1 MAHNVNSILII
12 VTLISVVIMT
22 EAIRLICIQIY
33 MICIIYQHILYT
45 YVVSGKAGS
54 KQGRGGGNAGVKR
67 AAEVLFQKDWE
78 NQTEASEPALS
89 DTSAFPAT
97 TEASVRCASVH
108 LPACLLHVCLPVC
121 HMSVTRLPHVC
132 HLSAACL
139 LHVCVDTSCCLQHH
153 H

>member
-1 MAHNVNSILII
+1 
-12 VTLISVVIMT
+12 
-22 EAIRLICIQIY
+22 
-33 MICIIYQHILYT
+33 MICITYQHILYT

-54 KQGRGGGNAGVKR
+54 KQGRGASNAGVKR

-78 NQTEASEPALS
+78 NHTEASEPALS

-108 LPACLLHVCLPVC
+108 LPACLPACLPPVC
-121 HMSVTRLPHVC
+121 HMSATRLPHVR

-139 LHVCVDTSCCLQHH
+139 LHVCVDTSCYLLHH